1 MFKRKALA
9 ALVAAALAQG
19 VAAAEISIK
28 EQDLVGA
35 IRELGEQTDIQ
46 VIFSADEL
54 NGMKA
59 PAIHGSMPAE
69 EALRKLLVGCGC
81 ELSSTGI
88 NTFVIRRKGRSGRA
102 QDSLA
107 EVVVLA
113 SRLADTFEG
122 SQVRGEAL
130 AARRGATSD
139 TARLLEG
146 EAGVTFF
153 TNGGVSSL
161 PALHGLEDERVKV
174 DVDGMSITSACSNH
188 MNPPLSYIDASR
200 VASIKVMAGVTPVSW
215 GGDSIAGTVSV
226 QSAPPVFAG
235 LGEAVHKEG
244 SVSFRFKSDASGESE
259 SLSATVASENLSLGY
274 SGASDKAE
282 NYRDGN
288 GNEVLGTRYKTQNH
302 AATVAVRGEG
312 NLFVAQAGKQRIPYQ
327 GYVNASMDMTR
338 NDATYF
344 NARYEDQ
351 YSWGNLSARASHQKT
366 QHEMDNLPE
375 RSPGHMLMLAEGSDT
390 SYEVEAE
397 LPLSTQDTLRMG
409 SDFHRQKLNDWWP
422 GTTPWY
428 VLEQDAVIIKNG
440 VRDRLGLFV
449 EWDAKWSQELTTL
462 LGMRRDS
469 VKMDAGQVQG
479 YWITWDAAKAA
490 AFNALAHERKDNNW
504 DFSAQASYQ
513 PNESSLYEFGF
524 ARKTRAPSLYE
535 RYFWYGPTNMAGW
548 FGDNNNYN
556 GNIHLRPEKANNFS
570 VAADWHDP
578 AGKKW
583 QLRVAPFYSRVHDY
597 IDVNSQGVN
606 IAGLAQLE
614 FANSEARIYGVDV
627 NGKAGVWESA
637 AYGRGSIGGY
647 LGWVKGTRVNTGG
660 SLYHMMPLNARLSLE
675 QNLSAWTNTLEL
687 HIVDRKEQ
695 VDALRQEPP
704 TPGYALVNVR
714 SVYQWENLRLDFG
727 VTNLFDRA
735 YYPPL
740 GGVNVYKFWA
750 EASYPYFPSF
760 APVAGQGRSVNVGAT
775 LNF

>member
-9 ALVAAALAQG
+9 ALVAATLAQG

-35 IRELGEQTDIQ
+35 IRELGAQTDIQ

-54 NGMKA
+54 NGLKA
-59 PAIHGSMPAE
+59 VAIHGSMSAE
-69 EALRKLLVGCGC
+69 EALRKLLAGCGC
-81 ELSSTGI
+81 ELSSTGA
-88 NTFVIRRKGRSGRA
+88 NTFVIRRKGRSSRT
-102 QDSLA
+102 QDSLD
-107 EVVVLA
+107 EVVVSA
-113 SRLADTFEG
+113 SRLSDAFQG

-130 AARRGATSD
+130 AVRRGATSD
-139 TARLLEG
+139 TARLLDG
-146 EAGVTFF
+146 EAGVTFY

-188 MNPPLSYIDASR
+188 MNPPLSYIGSSR
-200 VASIKVMAGVTPVSW
+200 VASIKVMAGVTPVSF
-215 GGDSIAGTVSV
+215 GGDSIAGTISV

-244 SVSFRFKSDASGESE
+244 NLSYLFRSNTTGESE
-259 SLSATVASENLSLGY
+259 SLSAVIASENLSLGY
-274 SGASDKAE
+274 SGALDKAD
-282 NYRDGN
+282 NFRDGN

-302 AATVAVRGEG
+302 AATFAVRGEH
-312 NLFVAQAGKQRIPYQ
+312 NLFVMQAGKQRIPYQ

-338 NDATYF
+338 NDATFF

-351 YSWGNLSARASHQKT
+351 YSWGNLSARASYQKT

-375 RSPGHMLMLAEGSDT
+375 RSLSHMLMLAEGKDS
-390 SYEVEAE
+390 SYEIKAE
-397 LPLSTQDTLRMG
+397 FPLSDQDALHIG
-409 SDFHRQKLNDWWP
+409 GDFHQQKLNDWWP

-428 VLEQDAVIIKNG
+428 ALEQDAVIINNG
-440 VRDRLGLFV
+440 VRKRLGLFA

-462 LGMRRDS
+462 LGLRRDT
-469 VKMDAGQVQG
+469 VKMDTGQVQG
-479 YWITWDAAKAA
+479 YWIVWDATKAD
-490 AFNALAHERKDNNW
+490 AFNALPHGRKDNNL
-504 DFSAQASYQ
+504 DISAQASYQ
-513 PNESSLYEFGF
+513 PNETSLYEFGF
-524 ARKTRAPSLYE
+524 ARKTRSPSLYE

-556 GNIHLRPEKANNFS
+556 GNINLRPETANNLS
-570 VAADWHDP
+570 IAADWHDP
-578 AGKKW
+578 ERKDW

-614 FANSEARIYGVDV
+614 FVNSEAKLYGMDIS
-627 NGKAGVWESA
+627 GKAGVWESA
-637 AYGRGSIGGY
+637 AYGRGSVSGS
-647 LGWVKGTRVNTGG
+647 LGWVKGTRLNTGG

-687 HIVDRKEQ
+687 HLVDRKKE
-695 VDALRQEPP
+695 VDTLRQEPT

-727 VTNLFDRA
+727 ITNLFDKA
-735 YYPPL
+735 YYPPQ

-750 EASYPYFPSF
+750 EASYPYFPPF
-760 APVAGQGRSVNVGAT
+760 TPVPGQGRSVNVGLT
-775 LNF
+775 LGF